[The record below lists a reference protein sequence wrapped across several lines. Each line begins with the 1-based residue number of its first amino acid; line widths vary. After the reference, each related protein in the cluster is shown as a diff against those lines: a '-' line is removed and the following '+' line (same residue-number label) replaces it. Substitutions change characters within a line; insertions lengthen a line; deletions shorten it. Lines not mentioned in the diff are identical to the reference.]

1 MQGNPLWQKIT
12 GEDASQGASFVH
24 MMHDDEEIVLSTKHV
39 KLRVALF
46 IVAFVV
52 AIIAFAKGVLSM
64 GEKKPGF

>member
-1 MQGNPLWQKIT
+1 
-12 GEDASQGASFVH
+12 

-64 GEKKPGF
+64 GE